1 MTVSIQPTEDRI
13 LVERVDSEEKTSGGI
28 LIPETAKEKPIRGK
42 IVAVGNGVV
51 NDNGETRP
59 VRLKIGQV
67 VIFGKWSGTE
77 IKHSGKDFIVMKE
90 SDVLAVE
97 Q

>member
-1 MTVSIQPTEDRI
+1 
-13 LVERVDSEEKTSGGI
+13 
-28 LIPETAKEKPIRGK
+28 
-42 IVAVGNGVV
+42 VGNGVV